1 MLKPEIEAALN
12 DQLNQEQSAS
22 HEYLAMA
29 AYFDARNLNG
39 FAAYM
44 KKQSDEERTHAL
56 KIFNHI
62 CDRGGRPLLRALK
75 APKADFDSPRQVF
88 EAAWN
93 REKENTRSIHEL
105 FKLAMSLDDYATET
119 MLQWFIAEQVEEEA
133 WCEEAVDLLTMAG
146 ENPSAL
152 LMLDQKYGT
161 KATTAEAEE

>member
-39 FAAYM
+39 FAAFM
-44 KKQSDEERTHAL
+44 RRQSDEERVHAL
-56 KIFNHI
+56 KIFDHI
-62 CDRGGRPLLRALK
+62 CERGGKPALK
-75 APKADFDSPRQVF
+75 AIGAPHHDFDSAKAVF

-105 FKLAMSLDDYATET
+105 FRLARDHDDYPTQT
-119 MLQWFIAEQVEEEA
+119 MLQWFIEEQVEEEA

-146 ENPSAL
+146 DNPSAL
-152 LMLDQKYGT
+152 LMLDQKYGGL
-161 KATTAEAEE
+161 AAAPADG